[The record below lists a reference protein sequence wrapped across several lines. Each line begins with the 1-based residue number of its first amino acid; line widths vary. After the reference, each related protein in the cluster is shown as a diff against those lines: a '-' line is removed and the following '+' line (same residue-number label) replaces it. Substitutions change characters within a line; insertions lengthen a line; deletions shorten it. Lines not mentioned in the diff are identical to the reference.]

1 MILRWKRTRNDTQ
14 DVTRNERNS
23 YRIFYAVPCLIT
35 FLTLVMALLFWK
47 QYEMFRASYLAE
59 IREELTF
66 QCNVA
71 ATVLTPFI
79 AHGET
84 EKVQQFFRIY
94 SNNPRRLTLIA
105 PSGQVLAESDR
116 PGNLGNHLTRKEIQE
131 AFAIGKATHAV
142 HFSETMEKW
151 MFYYALPMEIGT
163 ETYVLRISLPIDSI
177 SEMMMRV
184 VWFIAL
190 SIIGGV
196 GLATLI
202 TCYIIYRIRL
212 PLAKL
217 QESTVRIADGDL
229 SGVVFVPKK
238 GVTRQLALAV
248 AEMTKQLRQRIGE
261 LTVLE
266 SFQSEFVANVS
277 HEIKTPLTGIL
288 SAVEMLEDGA
298 KDQPEMR
305 DRCLAI
311 LSLQSHRLHSLVLD
325 ILSLAK
331 LEQKCKNHLS
341 KTDFTPISPQ
351 AILQSAVAVCAESAK
366 KNGTEVVILCV
377 DNPTIQ
383 GNSQLL
389 EQAVTNLIINALRYS
404 GSPRVEISSRLHE
417 NQLILAVRD
426 FGIGIPEEHHGRIF
440 ERFYRVHKER
450 SRELGGTGLGLA
462 IVKHIVQLHNGHV
475 EIHSKPGKGAEF
487 LLILPIIPEAL

>member
-1 MILRWKRTRNDTQ
+1 MILRWKRTQNETQ
-14 DVTRNERNS
+14 NERNP
-23 YRIFYAVPCLIT
+23 YQIFYTVPCLIALLALAT
-35 FLTLVMALLFWK
+35 ALLFWK
-47 QYEMFRASYLAE
+47 QYETFRASYLAE
-59 IREELTF
+59 IQEDLTF

-71 ATVLTPFI
+71 ANVLSPFI

-84 EKVQQFFRIY
+84 EKVQQFFRTY

-105 PSGQVLAESDR
+105 PSGKVIAESDR
-116 PGNLGNHLTRKEIQE
+116 PGNLGNHLSREEVQE
-131 AFAIGKATHAV
+131 AFATGKATHAI

-151 MFYYALPMEIGT
+151 MFYYALPIEIGA
-163 ETYVLRISLPIDSI
+163 ELYVLRISLPIDSI
-177 SEMMMRV
+177 SEMMARV
-184 VWFIAL
+184 VWFIAF
-190 SIIGGV
+190 SIIGGA

-229 SGVVFVPKK
+229 SGIVFVPKK
-238 GVTRQLALAV
+238 GVTRELALAV
-248 AEMTKQLRQRIGE
+248 AKMTKQLRQRIGE

-266 SFQSEFVANVS
+266 SFRSEFVANVS

-311 LSLQSHRLHSLVLD
+311 LSHQSHRLHSLVLD

-331 LEQKCKNHLS
+331 LEQKCENHLS

-366 KNGTEVVILCV
+366 KNRTELVIHCV

-383 GNSQLL
+383 GDSQLL
-389 EQAVTNLIINALRYS
+389 EQAVTNLIINAVRYS
-404 GSPRVEISSRLHE
+404 GSSRIEISSRQHG
-417 NQLILAVRD
+417 NQLTLTVRD

-462 IVKHIVQLHNGHV
+462 IVKHIAQLHDGHV
-475 EIHSKPGKGAEF
+475 EINSQTGKGAEF
-487 LLILPIIPEAL
+487 SLIFPIS